1 MIFLYGITPN
11 AYVLFCYCPIPPGV
25 SGRKESV
32 LVPGL
37 RGDGRAQRLRH
48 RLPSPLKELKLR
60 IIRIGTNVGILALV
74 F

>member
-1 MIFLYGITPN
+1 M
-11 AYVLFCYCPIPPGV
+11 
-25 SGRKESV
+25 